1 MKKDQL
7 LRNFE
12 LFPWFFGRILLCFPP
27 ILPIIRF
34 DSYYLPIWICA
45 ALACCRSH
53 WFPWKHIDSEG
64 ISSSREQYAN
74 VMKALQQCSYC
85 SLQAIRLIL
94 LSVFTLSCVHVRL
107 HVYASQASLCADNI
121 TVVGNHWELQSNTL
135 LSMRRNKSQSSNKE
149 QFIVFKC
156 KHCSKEFDSSRAY
169 RCHRTSPEAQGTPC
183 SLEQNKSEITIT
195 PRSDLSTGVLRQR
208 SLARLGALFKFCS
221 IEKDK

>member
-1 MKKDQL
+1 
-7 LRNFE
+7 
-12 LFPWFFGRILLCFPP
+12 
-27 ILPIIRF
+27 
-34 DSYYLPIWICA
+34 
-45 ALACCRSH
+45 
-53 WFPWKHIDSEG
+53 
-64 ISSSREQYAN
+64 
-74 VMKALQQCSYC
+74 MKALHQCSNC
-85 SLQAIRLIL
+85 SLQAIQLIL

-107 HVYASQASLCADNI
+107 HVHAAQASLCADNI

-183 SLEQNKSEITIT
+183 SLEQNKSEMTYT
-195 PRSDLSTGVLRQR
+195 ARSDLSTGVLRQR

-221 IEKDK
+221 IERDNLNTTRRKSQSKMLRISSIDSESKQRFLGGIGVVNSRSL